1 MSVSCSSVT
10 AGGSLTVTVTV
21 KNQGTATAAAT
32 TTMIRINNTAGSSS
46 PSDPIQNGRASRRER
61 GESSATVSATFKN
74 SKAGTYYAHD
84 YWDNHSVLSQSNTA
98 NDTYLSGAIS
108 VSAAGQ
114 PD

>member
-46 PSDPIQNGRASRRER
+46 PSDPIQQGVSTPSIAA
-61 GESSATVSATFKN
+61 GSSTTVNATFTLN
-74 SKAGTYYAHD
+74 TAGTYYAHV
-84 YWDNHSVLSQSNTA
+84 YRDNNSVLSHRNRAKDIDHSE
-98 NDTYLSGAIS
+98 AIT
-108 VSAAGQ
+108 V
-114 PD
+114 